1 MAASA
6 PPRDRTLTSA
16 EKAWL
21 ALLALPTLGLAL
33 AITVVSTYV
42 PVLARRYVS
51 STIVIGVIVGA
62 EGLAATVVPLAVG
75 TWSDRLRTRL
85 GGRLPFVLAGT
96 PVAALALVAMGLA
109 HALIAIVVAVIVF
122 FLAYFVA
129 YSPYR
134 ALYPDLLAN
143 EVEGRAQSAQAV
155 ARGVGTM
162 VALAAGGVLLS
173 VAQITPFVT
182 AAGLLVTCTAAFSL
196 LLLRRGGEPDRKRG
210 RSRTL
215 AEAKAEIRRL
225 LSERRELRAFLTA
238 NLLWEL
244 TLAAIKTFV
253 VLWLTAGLHHS
264 LSLASGA
271 IGGTAA
277 LILAAAALSG
287 RLADRHGRLK
297 VMRMALWCWGA
308 GMLIPIAVTS
318 PPILAVAVPLVAIG
332 GGVTMALPYALLIPM
347 MPPEEHGTVTGLY
360 GISRGLGIMLGP
372 LLAGAAIQVAGG
384 LLPENGGYGGMW
396 FVAAAAA
403 FGSLLALR
411 RVQPADR

>member
-6 PPRDRTLTSA
+6 PPRDRELKST
-16 EKAWL
+16 EKPRL

-62 EGLAATVVPLAVG
+62 EGLAATFVPVAVG
-75 TWSDRLRTRL
+75 TWSDRLRTRV
-85 GGRLPFVLAGT
+85 GGRLPFLLAGT
-96 PVAALALVAMGLA
+96 PIAALALVAMGLA
-109 HALIAIVVAVIVF
+109 HALTPLVVAVVVF
-122 FLAYFVA
+122 FGAYFVA

-134 ALYPDLLAN
+134 ALYPDLLPD
-143 EVEGRAQSAQAV
+143 EIEGRAQSTQAV

-162 VALAAGGVLLS
+162 LALASGGVLLAA
-173 VAQITPFVT
+173 AQIAPFLSD
-182 AAGLLVTCTAAFSL
+182 AGLLVICITAFSM
-196 LLLRRGGEPDRKRG
+196 LLLRQGGEPDREPG
-210 RSRTL
+210 RSRSF
-215 AEAKAEIRRL
+215 AEAAAEIRRL
-225 LSERRELRAFLTA
+225 LSRRPELRAFLTA

-277 LILAAAALSG
+277 LILVAAAVSG
-287 RLADRHGRLK
+287 RLADRHGRLR
-297 VMRMALWCWGA
+297 VMRIALWCWGA
-308 GMLIPIAVTS
+308 GMLAPIAVTS
-318 PPILAVAVPLVAIG
+318 PPILAIAVPLVAIG
-332 GGVTMALPYALLIPM
+332 GGVTMALPFALLTPM
-347 MPPEEHGTVTGLY
+347 MPAEEHGAVTGLY

-372 LLAGAAIQVAGG
+372 LLAGAAIQLAGG

-403 FGSLLALR
+403 FSSLIALR
-411 RVQPADR
+411 RVQLADR